1 DWDGPPAEAFSLW
14 EQIEPRIGDGALRVQ
29 VRGGVYIRLLERHT
43 ADELACAR
51 PERLPEL
58 VVVLASLSGRP
69 SEEGLAAGRRLVRAR
84 LAVGR
89 WRDPLASGLAAA
101 LAAVPAEDGPPVGLA
116 CLGVVRRLWP
126 APPPAD
132 AGLPSSDAAPLSDED
147 RADAFWRCLLV
158 ADSPA

>member
-1 DWDGPPAEAFSLW
+1 
-14 EQIEPRIGDGALRVQ
+14 RIGAGALRVQ

-69 SEEGLAAGRRLVRAR
+69 SEEALAAGRRLVRDR
-84 LAVGR
+84 LAAGR
-89 WRDPLASGLAAA
+89 CLDSLAFRHDAELADV
-101 LAAVPAEDGPPVGLA
+101 LAEDRPPVGLA

-147 RADAFWRCLLV
+147 RADAFW
-158 ADSPA
+158 